1 MQDFLHGFKKRNV
14 EPCIRKGETTMKA
27 YLIRKAASVQ
37 DWEKAKE
44 CIECYSGTKAKREVV
59 IEKTITLTP
68 SEFAAFCDDF
78 LGYWD
83 FIKENRDLM
92 KEKDGIWHCIKVTA
106 RGSKISVLVES
117 EGYDFAR
124 YTAVIK
130 K

>member
-14 EPCIRKGETTMKA
+14 EHCIRKEEMTMKG

-78 LGYWD
+78 LEEWD
-83 FIKENRDLM
+83 FIKENKDLM

-106 RGSKISVLVES
+106 RGSKISVLVEC
-117 EGYDFAR
+117 EGYEFAR